1 MFTGH
6 CDGECVL
13 LCAQNVMNI
22 AQILQNLFEVYPSPT
37 CARNFNDLS
46 YEEYVQQCEND
57 DFITQFYRLIYGI
70 VLILLQAHSGV

>member
-1 MFTGH
+1 
-6 CDGECVL
+6 
-13 LCAQNVMNI
+13 MNI

-37 CARNFNDLS
+37 CSRNFNDLS

-57 DFITQFYRLIYGI
+57 DFITKFYRLIYGI